1 MRFLRPILYCLC
13 LAGHCL
19 QAGLIAHYDFGDGD
33 LLDNEVGPDYTLRAM
48 QPIEAS
54 LAQMTLN
61 RLAGTAVFPG
71 GAEVASWLETEGPGA
86 LDAFTVSFW
95 FRTDQVRQG
104 SRYAGLFATSTDAG
118 EGNWMVY
125 SSHRQGGA
133 LQWFHDSQPPSAAH
147 APGVWQHVLVRR
159 SVDGSGAVRNEFY
172 LTALG
177 SEPSEPLFVDQGY
190 NTTMEKFVLG
200 NNHRLH
206 FGYAMELAN
215 VRIYDDAE
223 RSVSEL
229 FAEGPGVRHFD
240 EVSLFS
246 IHETLDLFETEAG
259 QLRGT
264 IRELPQIGDSLPL
277 DAYGYHSDYLPA
289 METLPEEP
297 RWVLEIGSEL
307 QHSFNE
313 CYLVPAADRR
323 VPGQLAYGFP
333 QRFRLFAIN
342 VIGERELL
350 ADWRDQDYPDPGRF
364 PARFAGTSG
373 GLSKLI
379 LEVYRGRVEDGREF
393 FALDELLVRS
403 DYFVIKNLSVQASGS
418 FESLP
423 FWSAGYL
430 IDQQTSLGLPVR
442 PLTGAI
448 ATGPDFSWQFPDAT
462 PGNLSLELDLGSND
476 DVVNMISLYPAQP
489 PEGLLV
495 PGYGFPGAVKLKMF
509 AETSTGGR
517 LLMRHVEL
525 DDLPNPGNNV
535 IRIPGHSLNVR
546 WIRLEFGDLP
556 VHGGLSTFAMG
567 EIDVIGRRAPLGRE
581 AEVRM
586 EYASQRVVGYLDA
599 LTDGV
604 AGGGEVIPMIHW
616 LDGFNLNRSMSQQL
630 AEVETLQVA
639 LAARWDRFRENAK
652 LGALSLLVGVLLLV
666 TACTVILR
674 LRHARR
680 LRRRIEEEQR
690 QTEIEQMK
698 VRFFT
703 HISHELRTP
712 LTLILGPLEKALGRE
727 QDPDQQESLNLAQ
740 LNAKKLQ
747 GQVDQLL
754 DFRKLQDGRL
764 AMEWTR
770 SDLVRFVR
778 NGFDLYKSM
787 AVDKRISY
795 QLECPEAAL
804 RLVFDAE
811 KLQQIIDNLIG
822 NALKYTPEG
831 GVVRVQLSADEDQCI
846 TLIVEDT
853 GVGIVADD
861 LPHVFGQYFRADGL
875 QSIQAVGSGIG
886 LSFVKELVDL
896 WEGEIAV
903 ESPVADGKGTRFTV
917 RLPAGSLEQVSG
929 ALTLGDAVEQSA
941 PSAQPK
947 TSNEQPATNNQ
958 QPTSNDQ
965 PTTRPVILLVEDNAD
980 VRAFVR
986 GELQSR
992 YTVLEAENGQLGLE
1006 QARQA
1011 QPDLVLT
1018 DVMMPVMNGVELC
1031 RQLKAD
1037 RETSHLPVILLTARG
1052 SQEHQLEGLDSGAD
1066 DYIAKPF
1073 SMPIL
1078 LARVRNL
1085 LAARQ
1090 QLRER
1095 FGQESTTVEA
1105 AELTANPLDEKLLQQ
1120 AIEAVENEMDNFEFG
1135 VEDLATE
1142 LSMSSRTLR
1151 YKLKALVDQ
1160 SPQTFIR
1167 TLRLKHAGQLLREST
1182 DPVSEIAAQVGFLE
1196 PTHFSRAFKQQFRV
1210 SPSQYRAARG
1220 VRPCCARSENDLRS

>member
-1 MRFLRPILYCLC
+1 MRFLIPIFYCLC
-13 LAGHCL
+13 LVGHGL

-33 LLDNEVGPDYTLRAM
+33 LLDNELGPAYTLESM
-48 QPIEAS
+48 QPLDAS
-54 LAQMTLN
+54 SMQVRLD
-61 RLAGTAVFPG
+61 RLAGTALFPG
-71 GAEVASWLETEGPGA
+71 GAKVAPWLETEGPGA

-104 SRYAGLFATSTDAG
+104 SQYAGLFATSTDAG
-118 EGNWMVY
+118 KGNWMVY
-125 SSHRQGGA
+125 SSHRQGGV
-133 LQWFHDSQPPSAAH
+133 LQLLNGFEPLCGPH

-159 SVDGSGAVRNEFY
+159 TTDDNDTARTEFY
-172 LTALG
+172 VTALG
-177 SEPSEPLFVDQGY
+177 SEPGEPLFVDRGY

-215 VRIYDDAE
+215 VKIYDDAD
-223 RSVSEL
+223 RPLSQL
-229 FAEGPGVRHFD
+229 YAEGPRVRRHED
-240 EVSLFS
+240 VPLFS
-246 IHETLDLFETEAG
+246 IHETLNMLETEAG
-259 QLRGT
+259 QLRGE
-264 IRELPQIGDSLPL
+264 IRKLPQISDFLPL
-277 DAYGYHSDYLPA
+277 DAYGYHSNYLPA
-289 METLPEEP
+289 IETLPDEP
-297 RWVLEIGSEL
+297 RWVLEVKCEMG
-307 QHSFNE
+307 HNFNE

-323 VPGQLAYGFP
+323 ISGQLAYGFP
-333 QRFRLFAIN
+333 QRFRLLAIN
-342 VIGERELL
+342 TKGELDLL

-364 PARFAGTSG
+364 PARFIGTSG

-393 FALDELLVRS
+393 FALDELFART
-403 DYFVIKNLSVQASGS
+403 DYFVVKNQSVKASGS

-423 FWSAGYL
+423 FWSADYL

-442 PLTGAI
+442 PMTGVV
-448 ATGPDFSWQFPDAT
+448 ATGPDFSWSFPDAT
-462 PGNLSLELDLGSND
+462 SGKLALEFDLGSNY

-495 PGYGFPGAVKLKMF
+495 PGYGFPGSVLLEML
-509 AETSTGGR
+509 AETSLGKRR
-517 LLMRHVEL
+517 LLRHVEL

-535 IRIPGHSLNVR
+535 VRIPGHSLNVR
-546 WIRLEFGDLP
+546 WIRLEFDDLP
-556 VHGGLSTFAMG
+556 LHSGRSTFAMG
-567 EIDVIGRRAPLGRE
+567 EIDVMGRSAPLGRE
-581 AEVRM
+581 AAVRM
-586 EYASQRVVGYLDA
+586 EFSSQQVVGYLGG
-599 LTDGV
+599 LNDGV
-604 AGGGEVIPMIHW
+604 AGSGKVIPMIHW
-616 LDGFNLNRSMSQQL
+616 LDGLSLNRILTQQL
-630 AEVETLQVA
+630 DTVERLQIE
-639 LAARWDRFRENAK
+639 LAAQWAEFRGSSIK
-652 LGALSLLVGVLLLV
+652 VALSLLFAALLV
-666 TACTVILR
+666 VAVYMVILR
-674 LRHARR
+674 VRHARR
-680 LRRRIEEEQR
+680 LRRRIEQEQR

-698 VRFFT
+698 IRFFT

-712 LTLILGPLEKALGRE
+712 LTLILGPLEKALDRE
-727 QDPDQQESLNLAQ
+727 RDPDQQESLNLAH

-778 NGFDLYKSM
+778 NGFDLYQSM

-831 GVVRVQLSADEDQCI
+831 GEVRVRLSADEDQWI
-846 TLIVEDT
+846 TFIVEDT

-903 ESPVADGKGTRFTV
+903 ESPVADGKGTRFVV
-917 RLPAGSLEQVSG
+917 RLPAGSLEQIS
-929 ALTLGDAVEQSA
+929 AATQSA
-941 PSAQPK
+941 ASDHPQSSHNPPTDNEQATYHESAQ
-947 TSNEQPATNNQ
+947 N
-958 QPTSNDQ
+958 
-965 PTTRPVILLVEDNAD
+965 RPVILLVEDNAD

-986 GELQSR
+986 GELRSR
-992 YTVLEAENGQLGLE
+992 YTVLEAENGQQGLE

-1011 QPDLVLT
+1011 QPDLVLS

-1095 FGQESTTVEA
+1095 FGQEVTTVEA
-1105 AELTANPLDEKLLQQ
+1105 AELTTNRFDEKLLNQ
-1120 AIEAVENEMDNFEFG
+1120 AMEVVGNEMDNFEFG
-1135 VEDLATE
+1135 VEDLATA
-1142 LSMSSRTLR
+1142 LGMSSRTLR

-1210 SPSQYRAARG
+1210 SPTQYRS
-1220 VRPCCARSENDLRS
+1220 VD

>member
-1 MRFLRPILYCLC
+1 M
-13 LAGHCL
+13 
-19 QAGLIAHYDFGDGD
+19 IAHYDFGDGD
-33 LLDNEVGPDYTLRAM
+33 LLDNELGPAYTLRAM
-48 QPIEAS
+48 QPIQAS
-54 LAQMTLN
+54 LAEVTLN
-61 RLAGTAVFPG
+61 RLSGTAIFPG
-71 GAEVASWLETEGPGA
+71 GAEVAPWLETEGPGA
-86 LDAFTVSFW
+86 LDTFTVSFW
-95 FRTDQVRQG
+95 FRTDLVRQG

-125 SSHRQGGA
+125 SSHLQGGA
-133 LQWFHDSQPPSAAH
+133 LQFVRESNAPGLPHE
-147 APGVWQHVLVRR
+147 PGVWQHVLVRR
-159 SVDGSGAVRNEFY
+159 STDDQGAVRNEFY

-177 SEPSEPLFVDQGY
+177 SEPGEPLFVDQDY
-190 NTTMEKFVLG
+190 ETTMEKIVLG

-215 VRIYDDAE
+215 VKIYDDAA
-223 RSVSEL
+223 RPLGEL
-229 FAEGPGVRHFD
+229 FAEGPGVRRFD
-240 EVSLFS
+240 QVPLFS

-259 QLRGT
+259 QLRGA
-264 IRELPQIGDSLPL
+264 IRELPQVGDSLPL

-289 METLPEEP
+289 MEALPDEP
-297 RWVLEIGSEL
+297 RWVLEVESEL

-342 VIGERELL
+342 TKGKRELL

-364 PARFAGTSG
+364 PARFAGTGG

-393 FALDELLVRS
+393 FALDELLVRT

-423 FWSAGYL
+423 FWSADYL

-442 PLTGAI
+442 PRTGAG
-448 ATGPDFSWQFPDAT
+448 ASGPDFSWQFPNGA
-462 PGNLSLELDLGSND
+462 PGSLSFELDLGSSD

-495 PGYGFPGAVKLKMF
+495 PGYGFPGVVKLKMF

-525 DDLPNPGNNV
+525 EDLPNPGNNV
-535 IRIPGHSLNVR
+535 MRIPGHSLNVR
-546 WIRLEFGDLP
+546 WIRLEFGELP
-556 VHGGLSTFAMG
+556 VHGGHSTFAMG
-567 EIDVIGRRAPLGRE
+567 EIDVMGRRKPLGRE

-586 EYASQRVVGYLDA
+586 EFSSQRVVGYLGA
-599 LTDGV
+599 LTDGL

-616 LDGFNLNRSMSQQL
+616 LDGFNLNRSLSQQL
-630 AEVETLQVA
+630 DAVETQQTD
-639 LAARWDRFRENAK
+639 LAARWAQFRQSAK
-652 LGALSLLVGVLLLV
+652 RLGLMLLIGGLLILALVLGG
-666 TACTVILR
+666 LR
-674 LRHARR
+674 LRSARMM
-680 LRRRIEEEQR
+680 RRRIEREQR

-712 LTLILGPLEKALGRE
+712 LTLILAPLEKALGRE
-727 QDPDQQESLNLAQ
+727 CDVEQKASLSLAH
-740 LNAKKLQ
+740 NHAKKLQ

-754 DFRKLQDGRL
+754 DFRKLQDGCL

-770 SDLVRFVR
+770 SDLIRFVR
-778 NGFDLYKSM
+778 KGFGIYQSM
-787 AVDKRISY
+787 ASDKAISY
-795 QLECPEAAL
+795 QLSCPEASQ
-804 RLVFDAE
+804 RLVFDAG
-811 KLQQIIDNLIG
+811 KLEQVMDNLIG

-831 GVVRVQLSADEDQCI
+831 GQVHVRLSLDDAQWI
-846 TLIVEDT
+846 TFIVEDT

-896 WEGEIAV
+896 WEGDITV

-929 ALTLGDAVEQSA
+929 TADEPMPPAQ
-941 PSAQPK
+941 SAQPTTNK
-947 TSNEQPATNNQ
+947 LQPTTSNEPTSSNEQPT
-958 QPTSNDQ
+958 TSDK
-965 PTTRPVILLVEDNAD
+965 PVILLVEDNAD

-986 GELQSR
+986 DELLAR
-992 YTVLEAENGQLGLE
+992 YTILEAKNGQLGLE

-1011 QPDLVLT
+1011 QPDLVLS

-1037 RETSHLPVILLTARG
+1037 PETSHLPVILLTARG

-1066 DYIAKPF
+1066 DYIPKPF
-1073 SMPIL
+1073 SLPIL

-1095 FGQESTTVEA
+1095 FGQEITAVDP
-1105 AELTANPLDEKLLQQ
+1105 AELTVNPLDEQVLQQ
-1120 AIEAVENEMDNFEFG
+1120 AIEAVEAQLDNDEFG
-1135 VEDLATE
+1135 VEDLAAA
-1142 LSMSSRTLR
+1142 LSISSRTLR

-1160 SPQTFIR
+1160 SPQVFIR
-1167 TLRLKHAGQLLREST
+1167 TLRLKHAAQRLRTST
-1182 DPVSEIAAQVGFLE
+1182 DTIAEVAAQVGFLE
-1196 PTHFSRAFKQQFRV
+1196 PTHFSRGFKQQFGM
-1210 SPSQYRAARG
+1210 SPSQYRKG
-1220 VRPCCARSENDLRS
+1220 E

>member
-1 MRFLRPILYCLC
+1 M
-13 LAGHCL
+13 
-19 QAGLIAHYDFGDGD
+19 IAHYDFGDGD
-33 LLDNEVGPDYTLRAM
+33 LLDNELGPAYTLRAM

-54 LAQMTLN
+54 LAQVTLN
-61 RLAGTAVFPG
+61 RLTGTAVFPG
-71 GAEVASWLETEGPGA
+71 GAEVAPWLETEGPGA

-95 FRTDQVRQG
+95 FRTEQVRQG

-118 EGNWMVY
+118 EGNWMVF

-133 LQWFHDSQPPSAAH
+133 LQFVSESNAPRLPHE
-147 APGVWQHVLVRR
+147 PGVWQHVLVRR
-159 SVDGSGAVRNEFY
+159 SIDGQGAVRNEFY

-177 SEPSEPLFVDQGY
+177 SEPGEPLFVDQSY
-190 NTTMEKFVLG
+190 ETTIEKIVLG

-215 VRIYDDAE
+215 VKIYDDAD
-223 RSVSEL
+223 RPLSEL
-229 FAEGPGVRHFD
+229 FAEGPGTRSFD
-240 EVSLFS
+240 PVSLFS
-246 IHETLDLFETEAG
+246 IHETLAQFETEAG
-259 QLRGT
+259 QLRGA

-289 METLPEEP
+289 MEALPDEP

-333 QRFRLFAIN
+333 ERFRLFAIN
-342 VIGERELL
+342 TKGERQLL

-423 FWSAGYL
+423 FWSADYL
-430 IDQQTSLGLPVR
+430 IDQRTSLGLPVR
-442 PLTGAI
+442 PLTGAV
-448 ATGPDFSWQFPDAT
+448 ATGPDFSWQFPDGAS
-462 PGNLSLELDLGSND
+462 GSLSFELDLGSND
-476 DVVNMISLYPAQP
+476 DVVNIISLYPAQP

-495 PGYGFPGAVKLKMF
+495 PGYGFPRAVKLKMF

-517 LLMRHVEL
+517 RLMRHVEL

-535 IRIPGHSLNVR
+535 VRIPGHSLNVR

-556 VHGGLSTFAMG
+556 VHSGLSTFAMG
-567 EIDVIGRRAPLGRE
+567 EIDVMGRRAPLGRD
-581 AEVRM
+581 AAVRM
-586 EYASQRVVGYLDA
+586 EFLSQQVVGFLDA

-604 AGGGEVIPMIHW
+604 AGGGDVIPMIHW
-616 LDGFNLNRSMSQQL
+616 LDGFNLNRSLSQQL
-630 AEVETLQVA
+630 DAVEAQQVA
-639 LAARWDRFRENAK
+639 LTARWGQFRRFAI
-652 LGALSLLVGVLLLV
+652 AVVLSLLVAALLV
-666 TACTVILR
+666 VAVYMVILR
-674 LRHARR
+674 VRQARSM
-680 LRRRIEEEQR
+680 RRRIAKEQR

-698 VRFFT
+698 IRFFT

-727 QDPDQQESLNLAQ
+727 QDPDQQESLNLAH

-778 NGFDLYKSM
+778 NGFDLYQSM
-787 AVDKRISY
+787 AADKRISY

-804 RLVFDAE
+804 RLVFDAG

-831 GVVRVQLSADEDQCI
+831 GEVRVRLSADEDQWI
-846 TLIVEDT
+846 TFIVEDT

-861 LPHVFGQYFRADGL
+861 LPHVFDQYFRADGL

-929 ALTLGDAVEQSA
+929 ALTLGEAAEQSA
-941 PSAQPK
+941 ASAQA
-947 TSNEQPATNNQ
+947 TTTNEQPA
-958 QPTSNDQ
+958 PSNDQ

-1011 QPDLVLT
+1011 QPDLVLS

-1037 RETSHLPVILLTARG
+1037 PETSHLPVILLTARG

-1078 LARVRNL
+1078 LARLRNL

-1105 AELTANPLDEKLLQQ
+1105 AELTTNPFDEKLLNQ
-1120 AIEAVENEMDNFEFG
+1120 AMEVVENEMDNLEFG
-1135 VEDLATE
+1135 VEDLAAA

-1167 TLRLKHAGQLLREST
+1167 TLRLKHAAQLLREST
-1182 DPVSEIAAQVGFLE
+1182 DPVSDIAAQVGFLE
-1196 PTHFSRAFKQQFRV
+1196 PTHFSRAFKQQFGV
-1210 SPSQYRAARG
+1210 SPTQYRS
-1220 VRPCCARSENDLRS
+1220 VE

>member
-1 MRFLRPILYCLC
+1 LRFLLSIFCCLC
-13 LAGHCL
+13 FACHCL

-33 LLDNEVGPDYTLRAM
+33 LLDNELGPDYTLRAM

-54 LAQMTLN
+54 LAQVTLN

-71 GAEVASWLETEGPGA
+71 GAYIMPWLETAGPGA
-86 LDAFTVSFW
+86 VDAFTVSFW

-104 SRYAGLFATSTDAG
+104 ARYAGLFATSTDAA

-125 SSHRQGGA
+125 SSHQQGGA
-133 LQWFHDSQPPSAAH
+133 LQLLAGFQSPNATH

-159 SVDGSGAVRNEFY
+159 STDDTGVAHTEFY

-177 SEPSEPLFVDQGY
+177 SEPGEPLFVDQDY
-190 NTTMEKFVLG
+190 ETTMEKIVLG

-215 VRIYDDAE
+215 VKIYDDDE
-223 RSVSEL
+223 RPIAEL
-229 FAEGPGVRHFD
+229 FTEGSGTRSFE
-240 EVSLFS
+240 EVPLFS

-259 QLRGT
+259 QLRGA
-264 IRELPQIGDSLPL
+264 IRELPQVGDSLPL

-289 METLPEEP
+289 MEALPDEP
-297 RWVLEIGSEL
+297 RWVLEIESEL

-342 VIGERELL
+342 TNEQRELL

-364 PARFAGTSG
+364 PARFAGTG
-373 GLSKLI
+373 AGLSKLI

-393 FALDELLVRS
+393 FALDEVLVRS

-423 FWSAGYL
+423 FWSADYL

-442 PLTGAI
+442 PRAGAT
-448 ATGPDFSWQFPDAT
+448 ASGPDFSWQFPDAT
-462 PGNLSLELDLGSND
+462 PGNLTLELDLGSDD

-495 PGYGFPGAVKLKMF
+495 PGYGFPGSVKLAMF
-509 AETSTGGR
+509 AETSSGGR
-517 LLMRHVEL
+517 RLMRHVEL
-525 DDLPNPGNNV
+525 TDLPNPGNNV
-535 IRIPGHSLNVR
+535 IRIPGHSLRVR

-556 VHGGLSTFAMG
+556 VHSGRTTFAMG
-567 EIDVIGRRAPLGRE
+567 EIDVMGRHAPLGRE
-581 AEVRM
+581 AAVQM
-586 EYASQRVVGYLDA
+586 EFLSQRVVGYLDA

-616 LDGFNLNRSMSQQL
+616 LDGFNLNRSLSQQL
-630 AEVETLQVA
+630 TEVETLQTA
-639 LAARWDRFRENAK
+639 LAARWAQFRQSAK
-652 LGALSLLVGVLLLV
+652 TVGLSLLIGGLLIV
-666 TACTVILR
+666 TVFMLFLR
-674 LRHARR
+674 LRNTRR
-680 LRRRIEEEQR
+680 LRRRIEQEQR

-698 VRFFT
+698 IRFFT

-712 LTLILGPLEKALGRE
+712 LTLILAPLEKALGRE
-727 QDPDQQESLNLAQ
+727 CDPDQQKSLNLAHD
-740 LNAKKLQ
+740 NAKKLQ

-770 SDLVRFVR
+770 SDLIRFVR
-778 NGFDLYKSM
+778 KGFGIYQSM
-787 AVDKRISY
+787 ASDKAITY
-795 QLECPEAAL
+795 QLSCPEASQ
-804 RLVFDAE
+804 RLVFDAG
-811 KLQQIIDNLIG
+811 KLQQIMDNLIG

-831 GVVRVQLSADEDQCI
+831 GQVRVRLSLDDAQWI
-846 TLIVEDT
+846 TFIVEDT

-886 LSFVKELVDL
+886 LSFVKELVEL
-896 WEGEIAV
+896 WEGEITV
-903 ESPVADGKGTRFTV
+903 ESPVADGKGTRFSV

-929 ALTLGDAVEQSA
+929 ALTLSDVAAE
-941 PSAQPK
+941 SAQPATSAQPT
-947 TSNEQPATNNQ
+947 TSNEQPTIDNE
-958 QPTSNDQ
+958 
-965 PTTRPVILLVEDNAD
+965 PTTSDKPVILLVEDNAD

-986 GELQSR
+986 DELLAR
-992 YTVLEAENGQLGLE
+992 YTILEAENGQLGLE

-1011 QPDLVLT
+1011 QPDLVLS

-1037 RETSHLPVILLTARG
+1037 PETSHLPVILLTARG

-1066 DYIAKPF
+1066 DYIPKPF
-1073 SMPIL
+1073 SLPIL

-1095 FGQESTTVEA
+1095 FGQEITAVEP
-1105 AELTANPLDEKLLQQ
+1105 AELTVNPLDEQVLQQ
-1120 AIEAVENEMDNFEFG
+1120 AIEAVEAQLDNDEFS
-1135 VEDLATE
+1135 VEDLAAT

-1160 SPQTFIR
+1160 SPQVFIR
-1167 TLRLKHAGQLLREST
+1167 TLRLKHAAQQLRTSSDT
-1182 DPVSEIAAQVGFLE
+1182 IAEIAAQVGFLE
-1196 PTHFSRAFKQQFRV
+1196 PTHFSRGFKQQFGMT
-1210 SPSQYRAARG
+1210 PSQYRKG
-1220 VRPCCARSENDLRS
+1220 E